1 MFSHTDRIYNAFLWY
16 VFLNAPEGCFPQM
29 MWTCTDNICCASRCV
44 FSCVFLSVLS
54 EMNETYTASNLS
66 VLLTMCHY
74 VHHQITHWQR
84 YIVTQTTTVMRLL
97 LHCLLFFVSLLTYS
111 QLASMNRWELAFW
124 SYPLDERWS
133 LSLLAIFPLWIF
145 ICLCSLLLQL
155 AM

>member
-1 MFSHTDRIYNAFLWY
+1 MTICILFPQCACSCVSSKCLPEWTCSHTGRIYNAFLRY

-29 MWTCTDNICCASRCV
+29 MWTCTDNVVLLGACFHLS
-44 FSCVFLSVLS
+44 LSVLS
-54 EMNETYTASNLS
+54 EMNET
-66 VLLTMCHY
+66 H
-74 VHHQITHWQR
+74 
-84 YIVTQTTTVMRLL
+84 TVMRLL